1 MTNATGAE
9 DFAVQLQDYLRREL
23 PENVAKAQSTLAF
36 EAIRAIMD
44 RSPVGNPSLWK
55 GPAPFGYVGGQF
67 RGNWQLTLNQTTD
80 ATLSRIDPTGSASL
94 QDADRALANI
104 KAFDSVHIQNNL
116 PYAIRLEE
124 GWSTEQAPQG
134 MVALTVADLR
144 DAIVE
149 VK

>member
-9 DFAVQLQDYLRREL
+9 DFAVQLQNYLRREL
-23 PENVAKAQSTLAF
+23 PENVAVAQASLAY
-36 EAIRAIMD
+36 EALGAIMS

-80 ATLSRIDPTGSASL
+80 VALERIDPAGTASL
-94 QDADRALANI
+94 QDGQRLLGNL
-104 KAFDSVHIQNNL
+104 KAFDTVHIQNNL

-124 GWSTEQAPQG
+124 GWSSQSPQG
-134 MVALTVADLR
+134 MVALTVAALR
-144 DAIVE
+144 DASVE